1 MEKLLIFFRL
11 EICSGVYKVLVKRAV
26 QLNWSAKKGGHLTSF
41 KLEQPT
47 TKILEQNSNSHKSVE
62 LLAKSISDF
71 GNFGRHF
78 PCATSAQIFAKSK
91 RLCGRRWRNLFHIM
105 GTAPKVEMARGCG
118 LRTRLWLLIINR
130 DEVFVIS
137 RIIKVEVIVISPSLR
152 LRLITLFKSLIIL
165 DITKTECNNRFII
178 H

>member
-1 MEKLLIFFRL
+1 MEKLLIFFRC

-26 QLNWSAKKGGHLTSF
+26 QLNWSAKKGGHLTTF

-78 PCATSAQIFAKSK
+78 PCATSAKIFAKSK
-91 RLCGRRWRNLFHIM
+91 RLCGRRWRNLFHIT
-105 GTAPKVEMARGCG
+105 GRAPKVPYPIMAPHYKQ
-118 LRTRLWLLIINR
+118 LL
-130 DEVFVIS
+130 DEVFVTS
-137 RIIKVEVIVISPSLR
+137 RIFKVEVIVISTSLR

-165 DITKTECNNRFII
+165 DITKTECNYSFII

>member
-1 MEKLLIFFRL
+1 MDINLFSLIGPKRCYIQTYPISFFFCVMEKLLIFFRC

-26 QLNWSAKKGGHLTSF
+26 QLNWSAKKGGHLTTF

-118 LRTRLWLLIINR
+118 LRTRLWLLIIN
-130 DEVFVIS
+130 
-137 RIIKVEVIVISPSLR
+137 
-152 LRLITLFKSLIIL
+152 
-165 DITKTECNNRFII
+165 NYWMRFLWYP
-178 H
+178 